1 MVRSERALNVIDLAT
16 RWSAFVKGDYRFAN
30 DYWGGS
36 VKGGV
41 RYQW

>member
-1 MVRSERALNVIDLAT
+1 MSIDLAS

-30 DYWGGS
+30 DYYGGS

-41 RYQW
+41 RFQW